1 MRLSRRTRLAGVA
14 LIAAGS
20 LTLAAC
26 GGGSDDKSGG
36 GSKSVITVYGTNPQN
51 PLIPTATNEVGGGDP
66 LDNLFSGLV
75 AYNTD
80 GSVTNEVA
88 ESIEPNEDSTV
99 WTVKLKDGQKFTD
112 GSRRDG

>member
-26 GGGSDDKSGG
+26 GGGGDDSGDG
-36 GSKSVITVYGTNPQN
+36 DNIITVYGTNPQN

-66 LDNLFSGLV
+66 LETSSPV
-75 AYNTD
+75 WWPT
-80 GSVTNEVA
+80 T
-88 ESIEPNEDSTV
+88 PTV
-99 WTVKLKDGQKFTD
+99 P
-112 GSRRDG
+112 